1 MEITRRAALT
11 TLAGFLSV
19 PLMGRNNLLLA
30 SPSGDVESQVASA
43 TPRRSQVRALPSVHQ
58 FSVGT
63 VGITAISDGY
73 IDAGYGAFTGVPE
86 VDIAAR
92 FRSRHAA
99 NLSAARL
106 GVTTWLIEDGSSL
119 VLIDAG
125 AAGGGFA
132 QTGRLPQALELLGV
146 PVKKIDIVAV
156 THLHADHIGG
166 LVPPAGTDS
175 APFAHASV
183 VVPGEDFAHFTDEGR
198 LSQAPDHLRGSF
210 EAAARLKKSY
220 RRLSKISAGERI
232 SERIESIDLRGHTP
246 GHTGYRISSEGES
259 LVIVGDLLFD
269 PAVHPGRTDIGIA
282 FEADPAAAQAMRIKA
297 FPQFAEE
304 EALLAATH
312 MPFPGVGRIVRDGKE
327 LRWLPVD
334 WEYPA

>member
-1 MEITRRAALT
+1 MEITRRKALT
-11 TLAGFLSV
+11 ALAGFLSV
-19 PLMGRNNLLLA
+19 PLMGPNNLLLA
-30 SPSGDVESQVASA
+30 SPGQDEQRKALATNERRQVNAF
-43 TPRRSQVRALPSVHQ
+43 PSVHQ
-58 FSVGT
+58 FSVGA
-63 VGITAISDGY
+63 VRITAISDGY

-86 VDIAAR
+86 ADIAAR

-132 QTGRLPQALELLGV
+132 QTGRLPQALEVLGV
-146 PVKKIDIVAV
+146 PLKKIDVVAV

-166 LVPPAGTDS
+166 LVPTMGNDS
-175 APFAHASV
+175 APFAHANV
-183 VVPGEDFAHFTDEGR
+183 VVPGEDFAHFTDEVR
-198 LSQAPDHLRGSF
+198 LSQAPDHLKGSF

-220 RRLSKISAGERI
+220 RRLSRISAGEKI
-232 SERIESIDLRGHTP
+232 TERIQSIDLRGHTP
-246 GHTGYRISSEGES
+246 GHTGYRISSEGRS

-269 PAVHPGRTDIGIA
+269 PAVHPGRSDIGIA
-282 FEADPAAAQAMRIKA
+282 FEADPAAAQAMRTRA

-304 EALLAATH
+304 GALLAATH
-312 MPFPGVGRIVRDGKE
+312 MPFPGLGRIVQDGKE
-327 LRWLPVD
+327 LRWLPAD
-334 WEYPA
+334 WEYAA